1 MKRLRGWRPVFLFPI
16 VLASVALTCAIAIQ
30 IKTRAQPKASPT
42 ALNADPYKL
51 ADGPYNVAT
60 VDQIIH
66 DTKRNKDLPVRILF
80 STTGGPFPVIVFS
93 HGAGGSGQNYF
104 PLTGF
109 WATHGYVIIQ
119 PTHNDSITPRR
130 EKGEAVPASP
140 RELIDEYR
148 FNYEDWGNRVRDI
161 TLVLDSL
168 GYLEKRVPQ
177 LKGKMDQKRIG
188 VGGHSHGAY
197 TTQMIGG
204 ALVDIPNGP
213 RAQSFRDDRPQALM
227 LLSPQ
232 GKNQN
237 GLTEQS
243 WKSMS
248 RPMISMTGSN
258 DTGAMGQ
265 MASWRKDP
273 FTYSPPGDKYHVFI
287 DGALH
292 MSFTG
297 ILTQSQANPARPFL
311 NQLAQR
317 TDQKAVF
324 DYVKIA
330 SIAFWDA
337 YLKSDVKAKAYLK
350 SDALGSYSKSAVKI
364 DRK

>member
-1 MKRLRGWRPVFLFPI
+1 MKMFRNPRPVLS
-16 VLASVALTCAIAIQ
+16 LLLTLLSAALTLGVFAFLIR
-30 IKTRAQPKASPT
+30 TRAQTKTRSDQA
-42 ALNADPYKL
+42 AYKL
-51 ADGPYNVAT
+51 ADGPYAVET
-60 VDQIIH
+60 IDQTIH
-66 DTKRNKDLPVRILF
+66 DAKRNKDLRVRLLIPK
-80 STTGGPFPVIVFS
+80 SGGPFPVIVFS

-109 WATHGYVIIQ
+109 WATHAYVVIQ
-119 PTHNDSITPRR
+119 PTHNDSIALRK
-130 EKGEAVPASP
+130 EKGEQVPTSP

-148 FNYEDWGNRVRDI
+148 FNSDDWGNRARDVS
-161 TLVLDSL
+161 LVIDALSDLD
-168 GYLEKRVPQ
+168 KRIPQ

-188 VGGHSHGAY
+188 VGGHSYGAY

-204 ALVDIPNGP
+204 ALVDIPNGQK
-213 RAQSFRDDRPQALM
+213 AQSFRDERPRALM

-237 GLTEQS
+237 GLTETS
-243 WKSMS
+243 WKTMT
-248 RPMISMTGSN
+248 RPMMSMTGKYDN
-258 DTGAMGQ
+258 GASGQ
-265 MASWRKDP
+265 VAEWRKDP
-273 FTYSPPGDKYHVFI
+273 FTYSPPGDKYYVFI
-287 DGALH
+287 DEAFH

-297 ILTQSQANPARPFL
+297 ALAQENG
-311 NQLAQR
+311 QLARQPIVARLGGR

-337 YLKSDVKAKAYLK
+337 YLKTDPNAKAYLK
-350 SDALGSYSKSAVKI
+350 SDSLVNYSRSAVKV